1 MADEKIIFSMTGV
14 NKIYPPQKQVLK
26 NIYLSFFYGA
36 KIGVLGLNGS
46 GKSSLLR
53 IIAGIDK
60 EFQGEV
66 VSDLGYSVGYLEQE
80 PQLDKTKTVKEIVL
94 LTAAKGILAQ
104 DLNSYQLEAAQL
116 WTSSLL
122 VAELSS
128 KIVQHKKLK
137 IDKDLA
143 FTSGLLCSVGK
154 IVLAQFFSPVMMQI
168 KTDLKDNQEPFPTL
182 EKKYFGYT
190 HMEVSENLLK
200 RWNFPPELTDVVANY
215 LTPET
220 SKVNPLLTS
229 VVHLA
234 SILIVVSGIGI
245 DIGGESVPISPFALS
260 QTGVTDADIET
271 YFVHIP
277 DLQAGLADLLNV

>member
-1 MADEKIIFSMTGV
+1 MLKSKVDEVLQDV
-14 NKIYPPQKQVLK
+14 NKLPAISSVVSQVLEK
-26 NIYLSFFYGA
+26 LQKPDVNIAELAQEISKDPAITANVIKLSNSAYYRA
-36 KIGVLGLNGS
+36 SKPIRTVQEALMTLG
-46 GKSSLLR
+46 
-53 IIAGIDK
+53 I
-60 EFQGEV
+60 
-66 VSDLGYSVGYLEQE
+66 
-80 PQLDKTKTVKEIVL
+80 KTVKEIVL

-116 WTSSLL
+116 WTASLL

-168 KTDLKDNQEPFPTL
+168 KTDLKDNQEPFPML

-215 LTPET
+215 LTPES

-229 VVHLA
+229 VVHIA

>member
-1 MADEKIIFSMTGV
+1 MQKEKVDEILKDV
-14 NKIYPPQKQVLK
+14 NKLPAI
-26 NIYLSFFYGA
+26 
-36 KIGVLGLNGS
+36 
-46 GKSSLLR
+46 SS
-53 IIAGIDK
+53 
-60 EFQGEV
+60 V
-66 VSDLGYSVGYLEQE
+66 VSKVLEKLQKPDVNIAELASEISKDPAITASVIKLSNSAYYRAAKPIRTVQEALMTLG
-80 PQLDKTKTVKEIVL
+80 TKTVKEIVL
-94 LTAAKGILAQ
+94 LTAAKGILSQ
-104 DLNSYQLEAAQL
+104 DLSSYQLEAAQL
-116 WTSSLL
+116 WSASLL
-122 VAELSS
+122 VADMSS
-128 KIVQHKKLK
+128 KIVNHKKLN

-154 IVLAQFFSPVMMQI
+154 IVLAQFFQPILFQ
-168 KTDLKDNQEPFPTL
+168 LKNELKENKEPFPNL

-200 RWNFPPELTDVVANY
+200 RWNFPPELVDVVANY
-215 LTPET
+215 LNPEN

-229 VVHLA
+229 VVHIA

-260 QTGVTDADIET
+260 QTGITEQDIES

>member
-1 MADEKIIFSMTGV
+1 MLKSKVDEVLQDV
-14 NKIYPPQKQVLK
+14 NKLPAI
-26 NIYLSFFYGA
+26 
-36 KIGVLGLNGS
+36 
-46 GKSSLLR
+46 SS
-53 IIAGIDK
+53 
-60 EFQGEV
+60 V
-66 VSDLGYSVGYLEQE
+66 VSKVLEKLQKPDVNIADLAQE
-80 PQLDKTKTVKEIVL
+80 ISKDPAITANVIKLSNSAYYRASKPIRTVQEALMTLGIKTVKEIVL
-94 LTAAKGILAQ
+94 LTAAKGILSQ

-168 KTDLKDNQEPFPTL
+168 KTDLKDNQEPFPVL

-200 RWNFPPELTDVVANY
+200 RWNFPQELTDVVANY
-215 LTPET
+215 LTPEN
-220 SKVNPLLTS
+220 SNNNPLLTS
-229 VVHLA
+229 VVHIA

-260 QTGVTDADIET
+260 QTGVTEADIET

-277 DLQAGLADLLNV
+277 DLQAGLA

>member
-1 MADEKIIFSMTGV
+1 MLKSKVDEVLQDV
-14 NKIYPPQKQVLK
+14 NKLPAI
-26 NIYLSFFYGA
+26 
-36 KIGVLGLNGS
+36 
-46 GKSSLLR
+46 SS
-53 IIAGIDK
+53 
-60 EFQGEV
+60 V
-66 VSDLGYSVGYLEQE
+66 VSKVLEKLQKPDVNIADLAQE
-80 PQLDKTKTVKEIVL
+80 ISKDPAITANVIKLSNSAYYRASKPIRTVQEALLTLGIKTVKEIVL
-94 LTAAKGILAQ
+94 LTAAKGILSQ

-116 WTSSLL
+116 WTASLL

-190 HMEVSENLLK
+190 HMEVSESLLK
-200 RWNFPPELTDVVANY
+200 RWNFPEELTDVVANY
-215 LTPET
+215 LNPEN

-229 VVHLA
+229 VVHIA

-260 QTGVTDADIET
+260 QTGVTDSDIET

>member
-1 MADEKIIFSMTGV
+1 MLKSKVDEVLQDV
-14 NKIYPPQKQVLK
+14 NKLPAISSVVSQVLEK
-26 NIYLSFFYGA
+26 LQKPDVNIAELAQEISKDPAITANVIKLSNSAYYRA
-36 KIGVLGLNGS
+36 SKPIRTVQEALMTLG
-46 GKSSLLR
+46 
-53 IIAGIDK
+53 I
-60 EFQGEV
+60 
-66 VSDLGYSVGYLEQE
+66 
-80 PQLDKTKTVKEIVL
+80 KTVKEIVL

-116 WTSSLL
+116 WTASLL

-168 KTDLKDNQEPFPTL
+168 KTDLKDNQEPFPML

-229 VVHLA
+229 VVHIA

>member
-1 MADEKIIFSMTGV
+1 MLKSKVDEILQDV
-14 NKIYPPQKQVLK
+14 NKLPAI
-26 NIYLSFFYGA
+26 
-36 KIGVLGLNGS
+36 
-46 GKSSLLR
+46 SS
-53 IIAGIDK
+53 
-60 EFQGEV
+60 V
-66 VSDLGYSVGYLEQE
+66 VSKVLEKLQKPDVNIADLAQE
-80 PQLDKTKTVKEIVL
+80 ISKDPAITANVIKLSNSAYYRASKPIRTVQEALMTLGIKTVKEIVL
-94 LTAAKGILAQ
+94 LTAAKGILSQ
-104 DLNSYQLEAAQL
+104 DLNSYQMEAAQL

-168 KTDLKDNQEPFPTL
+168 KADLKDNQEPFPML

-200 RWNFPPELTDVVANY
+200 RWNFPQELTDVVANY
-215 LTPET
+215 LTPEN
-220 SKVNPLLTS
+220 SKNNPVLTS
-229 VVHLA
+229 VVHIA

-260 QTGVTDADIET
+260 QTGVTEADIET

>member
-1 MADEKIIFSMTGV
+1 MLKSKVDEVLQDV
-14 NKIYPPQKQVLK
+14 NKLPAI
-26 NIYLSFFYGA
+26 
-36 KIGVLGLNGS
+36 
-46 GKSSLLR
+46 SS
-53 IIAGIDK
+53 
-60 EFQGEV
+60 V
-66 VSDLGYSVGYLEQE
+66 VSKVLEKLQKPDVNIADLAQE
-80 PQLDKTKTVKEIVL
+80 ISKDPAITANVIKLSNSAYYRASKPIRTVQEALMTLGIKTVKEIVL
-94 LTAAKGILAQ
+94 LTAAKGILSQ
-104 DLNSYQLEAAQL
+104 DLNSYQMEAAQL

-168 KTDLKDNQEPFPTL
+168 KADLKDNQEPFPML

-200 RWNFPPELTDVVANY
+200 RWNFPQELTDVVANY
-215 LTPET
+215 LTPEN
-220 SKVNPLLTS
+220 SKNNPVLTS
-229 VVHLA
+229 VVHIA

-260 QTGVTDADIET
+260 QTGVTEADIET

>member
-1 MADEKIIFSMTGV
+1 MLKSKVDEVLQDV
-14 NKIYPPQKQVLK
+14 NKLPAISSVVSQVLEK
-26 NIYLSFFYGA
+26 LQKPDVNIADLAQEISKDPAITANVIKLSNSAYYRA
-36 KIGVLGLNGS
+36 SKPIRTVQEALMTLG
-46 GKSSLLR
+46 
-53 IIAGIDK
+53 I
-60 EFQGEV
+60 
-66 VSDLGYSVGYLEQE
+66 
-80 PQLDKTKTVKEIVL
+80 KTVKEIVL

-116 WTSSLL
+116 WTASLL

-168 KTDLKDNQEPFPTL
+168 KTDLKDNKEPFPTL

-200 RWNFPPELTDVVANY
+200 RWNFPEELTDVVANY

-229 VVHLA
+229 VVHIA

>member
-1 MADEKIIFSMTGV
+1 MLKSKVDEILQDV
-14 NKIYPPQKQVLK
+14 NKLPAI
-26 NIYLSFFYGA
+26 SA
-36 KIGVLGLNGS
+36 
-46 GKSSLLR
+46 
-53 IIAGIDK
+53 
-60 EFQGEV
+60 V
-66 VSDLGYSVGYLEQE
+66 VSKVLEKLQKPDVNIADLAQE
-80 PQLDKTKTVKEIVL
+80 ISKDPAITANVIKLSNSAYYRASKPIRTVQEALMTLGIKTVKEIVL
-94 LTAAKGILAQ
+94 LTAAKGILSQ
-104 DLNSYQLEAAQL
+104 DLNSYQLDAAQL

-168 KTDLKDNQEPFPTL
+168 KTDLKDNQEPFPNL

-200 RWNFPPELTDVVANY
+200 RWNFPQELTDVVANY
-215 LTPET
+215 LTPEN
-220 SKVNPLLTS
+220 SKNNPVLTS
-229 VVHLA
+229 VVHIA

-260 QTGVTDADIET
+260 QTGVTEADIET

>member
-1 MADEKIIFSMTGV
+1 MLKSKVDEVLQDV
-14 NKIYPPQKQVLK
+14 NKLPAI
-26 NIYLSFFYGA
+26 
-36 KIGVLGLNGS
+36 
-46 GKSSLLR
+46 SS
-53 IIAGIDK
+53 
-60 EFQGEV
+60 V
-66 VSDLGYSVGYLEQE
+66 VSKVLEKLQKPDVNIADLAQE
-80 PQLDKTKTVKEIVL
+80 ISKDPAITANVIKLSNSAYYRASKPIRTVQEALMTLGIKTVKEIVL
-94 LTAAKGILAQ
+94 LTAAKGILSQ

-168 KTDLKDNQEPFPTL
+168 KTDLKDNQEPFPVL

-200 RWNFPPELTDVVANY
+200 RWNFPQELTDVVANY
-215 LTPET
+215 LTPEN
-220 SKVNPLLTS
+220 SNNNPLLTS
-229 VVHLA
+229 VVHIA

-260 QTGVTDADIET
+260 QTGVTEADIET

>member
-1 MADEKIIFSMTGV
+1 MLKSKVDEILQDV
-14 NKIYPPQKQVLK
+14 NKLPAI
-26 NIYLSFFYGA
+26 SA
-36 KIGVLGLNGS
+36 
-46 GKSSLLR
+46 
-53 IIAGIDK
+53 
-60 EFQGEV
+60 V
-66 VSDLGYSVGYLEQE
+66 VSKVLEKLQKPDVNIADLAQE
-80 PQLDKTKTVKEIVL
+80 ISKDPAITANVIKLSNSAYYRASKPIRTVQEALMTLGIKTVKEIVL
-94 LTAAKGILAQ
+94 LTAAKGILSQ
-104 DLNSYQLEAAQL
+104 DLNSYQLDAAQL

-168 KTDLKDNQEPFPTL
+168 KTDLKDNQEPFPNL

-200 RWNFPPELTDVVANY
+200 RWNFPQELTEVVANY
-215 LTPET
+215 LTPEN
-220 SKVNPLLTS
+220 SKNNPVLTS
-229 VVHLA
+229 VVHIA

-260 QTGVTDADIET
+260 QTGVTEADIET

>member
-1 MADEKIIFSMTGV
+1 MLKSKVDEVLQDV
-14 NKIYPPQKQVLK
+14 NKLPAISSVVSQVLEK
-26 NIYLSFFYGA
+26 LQKPDVNIADLAQEISKDPAITANVIKLSNSAYYRA
-36 KIGVLGLNGS
+36 SKPIRTVQEALMTLG
-46 GKSSLLR
+46 
-53 IIAGIDK
+53 I
-60 EFQGEV
+60 
-66 VSDLGYSVGYLEQE
+66 
-80 PQLDKTKTVKEIVL
+80 KTVKEIVL

-116 WTSSLL
+116 WTASLL

-168 KTDLKDNQEPFPTL
+168 KTDLKNNQEPFPTL

-215 LTPET
+215 LTPEA

-229 VVHLA
+229 VVHIA

>member
-1 MADEKIIFSMTGV
+1 MLKSKVDEVLQDV
-14 NKIYPPQKQVLK
+14 NKLPAISSVVSQVLEK
-26 NIYLSFFYGA
+26 LQKPDVNIADLAQEISKDPAITANVIKLSNSAYYRA
-36 KIGVLGLNGS
+36 SKPIRTVQEALMTLG
-46 GKSSLLR
+46 
-53 IIAGIDK
+53 I
-60 EFQGEV
+60 
-66 VSDLGYSVGYLEQE
+66 
-80 PQLDKTKTVKEIVL
+80 KTVKEIVL

-116 WTSSLL
+116 WTASLL

-168 KTDLKDNQEPFPTL
+168 KTDLKNNQEPFPTL

-200 RWNFPPELTDVVANY
+200 RWNFPSELTDVVANY
-215 LTPET
+215 LTPEA

-229 VVHLA
+229 VVHIA

>member
-1 MADEKIIFSMTGV
+1 MLKSKVDEVLQDV
-14 NKIYPPQKQVLK
+14 NKLPAI
-26 NIYLSFFYGA
+26 
-36 KIGVLGLNGS
+36 
-46 GKSSLLR
+46 SS
-53 IIAGIDK
+53 
-60 EFQGEV
+60 V
-66 VSDLGYSVGYLEQE
+66 VSKVLEKLQKPDVNIADLAQE
-80 PQLDKTKTVKEIVL
+80 ISKDPAITANVIKLSNSAYYRASKPIRTVQEALMTLGIKTVKEIVL
-94 LTAAKGILAQ
+94 LTAAKGILSQ

-168 KTDLKDNQEPFPTL
+168 KTDLKDNQEPFSVL

-200 RWNFPPELTDVVANY
+200 RWNFPQELTDVVANY
-215 LTPET
+215 LTPEN
-220 SKVNPLLTS
+220 SKSNPLLTS
-229 VVHLA
+229 VVHIA

-245 DIGGESVPISPFALS
+245 DIGGESVPISPFALN
-260 QTGVTDADIET
+260 QTGVTEADIET

>member
-1 MADEKIIFSMTGV
+1 MLKSKVDEVLQDV
-14 NKIYPPQKQVLK
+14 NKLPAI
-26 NIYLSFFYGA
+26 
-36 KIGVLGLNGS
+36 
-46 GKSSLLR
+46 SS
-53 IIAGIDK
+53 
-60 EFQGEV
+60 V
-66 VSDLGYSVGYLEQE
+66 VSKVLEKLQKPDVNIADLAQE
-80 PQLDKTKTVKEIVL
+80 ISKDPAITANVIKLSNSAYYRASKPIRTVQEALMTLGIKTVKEIVL
-94 LTAAKGILAQ
+94 LTAAKGILSQ

-168 KTDLKDNQEPFPTL
+168 KTDLKDNQEPFPIL

-200 RWNFPPELTDVVANY
+200 RWNFPQELTDVVANY
-215 LTPET
+215 LTPED
-220 SKVNPLLTS
+220 SKSNPLLTS
-229 VVHLA
+229 VVHIA

-245 DIGGESVPISPFALS
+245 DIGGESVPISPFALN
-260 QTGVTDADIET
+260 QTGVTEADIET

>member
-1 MADEKIIFSMTGV
+1 MLKSKVDEVLQDV
-14 NKIYPPQKQVLK
+14 NKLPAI
-26 NIYLSFFYGA
+26 
-36 KIGVLGLNGS
+36 
-46 GKSSLLR
+46 SS
-53 IIAGIDK
+53 
-60 EFQGEV
+60 V
-66 VSDLGYSVGYLEQE
+66 VSKVLEKLQKPDVNIADLAQE
-80 PQLDKTKTVKEIVL
+80 ISKDPAITANVIKLSNSAYYRASKPIRTVQEALMTLGIKTVKEIVL
-94 LTAAKGILAQ
+94 LTAAKGILSQ

-168 KTDLKDNQEPFPTL
+168 KADLKDNQEPFPTL

-200 RWNFPPELTDVVANY
+200 RWNFPQELTDVVANY
-215 LTPET
+215 LTPEN
-220 SKVNPLLTS
+220 SKNNPILTS
-229 VVHLA
+229 VVHIA

-260 QTGVTDADIET
+260 QTGVTEADIET

-277 DLQAGLADLLNV
+277 DLQAGLADLLNVLVF

>member
-1 MADEKIIFSMTGV
+1 MLKSKVDEILQDV
-14 NKIYPPQKQVLK
+14 NKLPAI
-26 NIYLSFFYGA
+26 
-36 KIGVLGLNGS
+36 
-46 GKSSLLR
+46 SS
-53 IIAGIDK
+53 
-60 EFQGEV
+60 V
-66 VSDLGYSVGYLEQE
+66 VSKVLEKLQKPDVNIADLAQE
-80 PQLDKTKTVKEIVL
+80 ISKDPAITANVIKLSNSAYYRASKPIRTVQEALMTLGIKTVKEIVL
-94 LTAAKGILAQ
+94 LTAAKGILSQ
-104 DLNSYQLEAAQL
+104 DLNSYQIEAAQL

-168 KTDLKDNQEPFPTL
+168 KTDLKDNQEPFPVL

-200 RWNFPPELTDVVANY
+200 RWNFPQELTDVVANY
-215 LTPET
+215 LTPED
-220 SKVNPLLTS
+220 SKNNPLLTS
-229 VVHLA
+229 VVHIA

-260 QTGVTDADIET
+260 QTGVTEADIET

>member
-1 MADEKIIFSMTGV
+1 MLKSKVDEVLQDV
-14 NKIYPPQKQVLK
+14 NKLPAISSVVSQVLEK
-26 NIYLSFFYGA
+26 LQKPDVNIAELAQEISKDPAITANVIKLSNSAYYRA
-36 KIGVLGLNGS
+36 SKPIRTVQEALMTLG
-46 GKSSLLR
+46 
-53 IIAGIDK
+53 I
-60 EFQGEV
+60 
-66 VSDLGYSVGYLEQE
+66 
-80 PQLDKTKTVKEIVL
+80 KTVKEIVL

-116 WTSSLL
+116 WTASLL

-168 KTDLKDNQEPFPTL
+168 KTDLKDNQEPFPML

-215 LTPET
+215 LTPEL

-229 VVHLA
+229 VVHIA

>member
-1 MADEKIIFSMTGV
+1 MLKSKVDEVLQDV
-14 NKIYPPQKQVLK
+14 NKLPAI
-26 NIYLSFFYGA
+26 SA
-36 KIGVLGLNGS
+36 
-46 GKSSLLR
+46 
-53 IIAGIDK
+53 
-60 EFQGEV
+60 V
-66 VSDLGYSVGYLEQE
+66 VSKVLEKLQKPDVNIADLAQE
-80 PQLDKTKTVKEIVL
+80 ISKDPAITANVIKLSNSAYYRASKPIRTVQEALMTLGIKTVKEIVL
-94 LTAAKGILAQ
+94 LTAAKGILSQ

-168 KTDLKDNQEPFPTL
+168 KTDLKDNQEPFPVL

-200 RWNFPPELTDVVANY
+200 RWNFPLELTDVVANY
-215 LTPET
+215 LTPEN
-220 SKVNPLLTS
+220 SKSNPLLTS
-229 VVHLA
+229 VVHIA

-260 QTGVTDADIET
+260 QTGVTEADIET

>member
-1 MADEKIIFSMTGV
+1 MLKSKVDEVLQDV
-14 NKIYPPQKQVLK
+14 NKLPAI
-26 NIYLSFFYGA
+26 
-36 KIGVLGLNGS
+36 
-46 GKSSLLR
+46 SS
-53 IIAGIDK
+53 
-60 EFQGEV
+60 V
-66 VSDLGYSVGYLEQE
+66 VSKVLEKLQKPDVNIADLAQE
-80 PQLDKTKTVKEIVL
+80 ISKDPAITANVIKLSNSAYYRASKPIRTVQEALMTLGIKTVKEIVL
-94 LTAAKGILAQ
+94 LTAAKGILSQ

-154 IVLAQFFSPVMMQI
+154 IVLAQFFSPVMMQL
-168 KTDLKDNQEPFPTL
+168 KADLKDNQEPFPAL

-200 RWNFPPELTDVVANY
+200 RWNFPQELTDVVANY
-215 LTPET
+215 LTPEN
-220 SKVNPLLTS
+220 SKNNPVLTS
-229 VVHLA
+229 VVHIA

-260 QTGVTDADIET
+260 QTGVTEADIET

>member
-1 MADEKIIFSMTGV
+1 MLKSKVDEVLQDV
-14 NKIYPPQKQVLK
+14 NKLPAISSVVSQVLEK
-26 NIYLSFFYGA
+26 LQKPDVNIAELAQEISKDPAITANVIKLSNSAYYRA
-36 KIGVLGLNGS
+36 SKPIRTVQEALMTLG
-46 GKSSLLR
+46 
-53 IIAGIDK
+53 I
-60 EFQGEV
+60 
-66 VSDLGYSVGYLEQE
+66 
-80 PQLDKTKTVKEIVL
+80 KTVKEIVL

-116 WTSSLL
+116 WTASLL

-168 KTDLKDNQEPFPTL
+168 KTDLKNNQEPFPTL

-215 LTPET
+215 LTPEA

-229 VVHLA
+229 VVHIA

>member
-1 MADEKIIFSMTGV
+1 MLKAKVDEILQDV
-14 NKIYPPQKQVLK
+14 NRLPAI
-26 NIYLSFFYGA
+26 
-36 KIGVLGLNGS
+36 
-46 GKSSLLR
+46 SS
-53 IIAGIDK
+53 
-60 EFQGEV
+60 V
-66 VSDLGYSVGYLEQE
+66 VSKVLEKLNKPDVNISDLAQEISKDPAITASVIKISNSAYYRASKPIRTVQE
-80 PQLDKTKTVKEIVL
+80 ALMTLGTKTVKEIVL
-94 LTAAKGILAQ
+94 LTAARGILSQ

-128 KIVQHKKLK
+128 KIIQHKKLK

-143 FTSGLLCSVGK
+143 FTSGLLCNVGK
-154 IVLAQFFSPVMMQI
+154 IVLAQFFAPVMMQL
-168 KTDLKDNQEPFPTL
+168 KTDLKDNQDPFPLL

-190 HMEVSENLLK
+190 HMEISEKLLT
-200 RWNFPPELTDVVANY
+200 RWNFPDELVDVVAHY
-215 LTPET
+215 LDPDQ

-229 VVHLA
+229 VIHIA

-245 DIGGESVPISPFALS
+245 DIGGESVPISPFALQ
-260 QTGVTDADIET
+260 QTGITDQDIET

>member
-1 MADEKIIFSMTGV
+1 MLKSKVDEILQDV
-14 NKIYPPQKQVLK
+14 NKLPAI
-26 NIYLSFFYGA
+26 
-36 KIGVLGLNGS
+36 
-46 GKSSLLR
+46 SS
-53 IIAGIDK
+53 
-60 EFQGEV
+60 V
-66 VSDLGYSVGYLEQE
+66 VSKVLEKLQKPDVNIADLAQE
-80 PQLDKTKTVKEIVL
+80 ISKDPAITANVIKLSNSAYYRASKPIRTVQEALMTLGIKTVKEIVL
-94 LTAAKGILAQ
+94 LTAAKGILSQ

-168 KTDLKDNQEPFPTL
+168 KADLKDNQEPFPML

-200 RWNFPPELTDVVANY
+200 RWNFPQELTDVVANY
-215 LTPET
+215 LTPEN
-220 SKVNPLLTS
+220 SKNNPVLTS
-229 VVHLA
+229 VVHIA

-260 QTGVTDADIET
+260 QTGVTEADIET

>member
-1 MADEKIIFSMTGV
+1 MLKSKVDEVLQDV
-14 NKIYPPQKQVLK
+14 NKLPAI
-26 NIYLSFFYGA
+26 
-36 KIGVLGLNGS
+36 
-46 GKSSLLR
+46 SS
-53 IIAGIDK
+53 
-60 EFQGEV
+60 V
-66 VSDLGYSVGYLEQE
+66 VSKVLEKLQKPDVNIADLAQE
-80 PQLDKTKTVKEIVL
+80 ISKDPAITANVIKLSNSAYYRASKPIRTVQEALMTLGIKTVKEIVL
-94 LTAAKGILAQ
+94 LTAAKGILSQ

-168 KTDLKDNQEPFPTL
+168 KTDLKDNQEPFPNL

-200 RWNFPPELTDVVANY
+200 RWNFPQELTDVVANY
-215 LTPET
+215 LTPEN
-220 SKVNPLLTS
+220 SKSNPILTS
-229 VVHLA
+229 VVHIA

-260 QTGVTDADIET
+260 QTGVTEADIET

>member
-1 MADEKIIFSMTGV
+1 MLKSKVDEVLQDV
-14 NKIYPPQKQVLK
+14 NKLPAI
-26 NIYLSFFYGA
+26 
-36 KIGVLGLNGS
+36 
-46 GKSSLLR
+46 SS
-53 IIAGIDK
+53 
-60 EFQGEV
+60 V
-66 VSDLGYSVGYLEQE
+66 VSKVLEKLQKPDVNIADLAQE
-80 PQLDKTKTVKEIVL
+80 ISKDPAITANVIKLSNSAYYRASKPIRTVQEALMTLGIKTVKEIVL
-94 LTAAKGILAQ
+94 LTAAKGILSQ

-168 KTDLKDNQEPFPTL
+168 KADLKDNQEPFPML

-200 RWNFPPELTDVVANY
+200 RWNFPQELTDVVANY
-215 LTPET
+215 LTPEN
-220 SKVNPLLTS
+220 SKNNPILTS
-229 VVHLA
+229 VVHIA

-260 QTGVTDADIET
+260 QTGVTEADIET

>member
-1 MADEKIIFSMTGV
+1 MLKSKVDEVLQDV
-14 NKIYPPQKQVLK
+14 NKLPAI
-26 NIYLSFFYGA
+26 
-36 KIGVLGLNGS
+36 
-46 GKSSLLR
+46 SS
-53 IIAGIDK
+53 
-60 EFQGEV
+60 V
-66 VSDLGYSVGYLEQE
+66 VSKVLEKLQKPDVNIADLAQE
-80 PQLDKTKTVKEIVL
+80 ISKDPAITANVIKLSNSAYYRASKPIRTVQEALMTLGIKTVKEIVL
-94 LTAAKGILAQ
+94 LTAAKGILSQ
-104 DLNSYQLEAAQL
+104 DLNSYQMEAAQL

-154 IVLAQFFSPVMMQI
+154 IVLAQFFSPVMMQL
-168 KTDLKDNQEPFPTL
+168 KADLKDNQEPFPAL

-200 RWNFPPELTDVVANY
+200 RWNFPQELTDVVANY
-215 LTPET
+215 LTPEN
-220 SKVNPLLTS
+220 SKNNPILTS
-229 VVHLA
+229 VVHIA

-260 QTGVTDADIET
+260 QTGVTEADIET